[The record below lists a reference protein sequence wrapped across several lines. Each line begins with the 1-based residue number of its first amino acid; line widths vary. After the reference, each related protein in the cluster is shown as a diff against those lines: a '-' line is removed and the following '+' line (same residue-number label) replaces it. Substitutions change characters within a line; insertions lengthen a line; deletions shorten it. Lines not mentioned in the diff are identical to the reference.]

1 MEPILTILIG
11 FAVLAFAVWIYI
23 LLPAEMAGN
32 RGRSKLG
39 WVLISLFFSPV
50 IAVVGLLVLGD
61 APGHSLI

>member
-11 FAVLAFAVWIYI
+11 LAVLAFTVWIYI

-50 IAVVGLLVLGD
+50 IAVIGLLVLSD
-61 APGHSLI
+61 APRNSAI